1 MEIATRTEKGHYFV
15 SLRGELDA
23 SSSIG
28 LDDALRDALGLRPLS
43 IQIDCADL
51 GYISSAG
58 LGVFV
63 SYLQELQTQTIP
75 LVLFSLR
82 QPVENVF
89 QVLGLDQLITI
100 LPDGDHAGRHCEA
113 LCPGAATKP
122 VTT

>member
-28 LDDALRDALGLRPLS
+28 LDDALRNALGLRPLS
-43 IQIDCADL
+43 IQIDCAEL
-51 GYISSAG
+51 AYISSAG

-63 SYLQELQTQTIP
+63 SYLQEMETQTIP

-82 QPVENVF
+82 KPVENVF

-113 LCPGAATKP
+113 LHATPKP

>member
-1 MEIATRTEKGHYFV
+1 MEIATRTERGHYFIT
-15 SLRGELDA
+15 LRGELDA

-43 IQIDCADL
+43 IQINCAEL
-51 GYISSAG
+51 SYISSAG

-75 LVLFSLR
+75 LVLYALR
-82 QPVENVF
+82 KPVENVF
-89 QVLGLDQLITI
+89 QVLGLDELITI
-100 LPDGDHAGRHCEA
+100 LPDGDHAGRHCDA
-113 LCPGAATKP
+113 VRSGPAAR